1 MFGCTLLAVWYIQM
15 SFYKLMLCLPHDLHT
30 TIYFISATKLEID
43 MSFQEKKKQALMYF
57 CASLFW
63 GNPRILVREN
73 GAPWNKGT
81 SLQTGEKKQPSSV
94 EREI

>member
-1 MFGCTLLAVWYIQM
+1 
-15 SFYKLMLCLPHDLHT
+15 
-30 TIYFISATKLEID
+30 
-43 MSFQEKKKQALMYF
+43 MYF

-81 SLQTGEKKQPSSV
+81 SLQTREKKQPSSV